1 MRTSNFLKKHSIK
14 VLLAGLAT
22 ATTMMSAGSAWAQ
35 TRGGTLN
42 VILNPEPPVLML
54 GLNQQ
59 TPTQIV
65 GGKIYEGLLSYD
77 FKLNP
82 QPGLAKSWEVSPDG
96 LTYTF
101 KLQEGVKWH
110 DGKPF
115 TADDVLFSLTEY
127 LPEVHARARNNLS
140 HVESVSKTGDDTI
153 VIKLKQPYAPF
164 INAFEVSSAP
174 IVPAH
179 LYKGTDYRNN
189 PANQTPIGTGP
200 FKFKEW
206 QRGRYVLLERNDS
219 YWQPNLP
226 YLDKI
231 YFQVIPDANSR
242 LLALENGSVQ
252 VASFGDIDFAFLP
265 QIKANPNL
273 EVSTQG
279 YEFAGPL
286 AAVELNHRVA
296 PLNDPRFR
304 QALQHAIDRK
314 FIAERIFF
322 GAARPATGPVSSVT
336 RFYDPNL
343 PKYDYDP
350 KKAIALLDEMG
361 LKPDANG
368 KRASIKLLGLPYGD
382 TWNKVSEHVKNSLS
396 KVGID
401 VVLEN
406 TDPGGWARRY
416 SNWEFDTI
424 VEYLYQYSDP
434 ALGVDR
440 TYRSDNI
447 RQGAYGSNT
456 SSYNNPKVD
465 ELLTAAAREV
475 DPAKRQAMYSEA
487 YGQVAKDAPTLWLVE
502 LAFPTITN
510 KKVKNVT
517 TSAIGVAENFATTYI
532 EK

>member
-1 MRTSNFLKKHSIK
+1 MRISLSFRKSLLN
-14 VLLAGLAT
+14 VLLTSSGLLAM
-22 ATTMMSAGSAWAQ
+22 AAGSTAHAQ
-35 TRGGTLN
+35 VRGGTLN
-42 VILNPEPPVLML
+42 VILNPEPPVLMV
-54 GLNQQ
+54 GINQQ

-65 GGKIYEGLLSYD
+65 GGKIYEGLLTYD
-77 FKLNP
+77 FALNP
-82 QPGLAKSWEVSPDG
+82 QPSLAKSWSVSPDG

-101 KLQEGVKWH
+101 ELQEGVTWH

-115 TADDVLFSLTEY
+115 TADDVLFSLKEY

-140 HVESVSKTGDDTI
+140 HVSSIEATGPNTI
-153 VIKLKQPYAPF
+153 VIKLKEPYAPF
-164 INAFEVSSAP
+164 INAFEMSSAP

-179 LYKGTDYRNN
+179 IYRGTDFRNN

-206 QRGRYVLLERNDS
+206 QRGRYVLLERNDK
-219 YWQPNLP
+219 YWRPNLP

-242 LLALENGSVQ
+242 LMALENGSVQ

-265 QIKANPNL
+265 QIRANPEL
-273 EVSTQG
+273 EITTKG
-279 YEFAGPL
+279 YEFAGPH
-286 AAVELNHRVA
+286 AAIELNHRVK
-296 PLNDPRFR
+296 PLDDPRFR
-304 QALQHAIDRK
+304 QAIQHAIDRK

-336 RFYDPNL
+336 KFYDPNL
-343 PKYDYDP
+343 PKYDFDP
-350 KKAIALLDEMG
+350 KKAVALLDEMG

-382 TWNKVSEHVKNSLS
+382 TWNKVSEYVKNSLS

-401 VVLEN
+401 VVLES
-406 TDPGGWARRY
+406 TDAGSWARRF
-416 SNWEFDTI
+416 SNWEFDSV

-434 ALGVDR
+434 ALGVNR
-440 TYRSDNI
+440 TYLSSNI
-447 RQGAYGSNT
+447 QKGGYGTNVSGYVN
-456 SSYNNPKVD
+456 KDVD
-465 ELLTAAAREV
+465 AALKAAELEN
-475 DPAKRQAMYSEA
+475 DPAKRQKLYSQA

-517 TSAIGVAENFATTYI
+517 TSAIGVAETFATTYI

>member
-1 MRTSNFLKKHSIK
+1 MQNSITFRK
-14 VLLAGLAT
+14 THFKTLLAGLGVAAALT
-22 ATTMMSAGSAWAQ
+22 SASGAYAQ
-35 TRGGTLN
+35 THGGTLN
-42 VILNPEPPVLML
+42 VILNPEPPILML

-65 GGKIYEGLLSYD
+65 GGKIYESLLAYD

-82 QPGLAKSWEVSPDG
+82 QPSLAKSWHVSDDG

-101 KLQEGVKWH
+101 NLQEGVAWH

-127 LPEVHARARNNLS
+127 LPEVHARARNNFS
-140 HVESVSKTGDDTI
+140 HVESITKSGDMSI

-179 LYKGTDYRNN
+179 IYKGTDYRNN
-189 PANQTPIGTGP
+189 PANQHPIGTGP

-206 QRGRYVLLERNDS
+206 QRGRYVLLERNDK
-219 YWQPNLP
+219 YWRPNLP

-242 LLALENGSVQ
+242 LLALENGSVH

-265 QIKANPNL
+265 QVKANPNL

-279 YEFAGPL
+279 YEFAGPH
-286 AAVELNHRVA
+286 AAIELNHRVK
-296 PLNDPRFR
+296 PLDDVRFR

-314 FIAERIFF
+314 FIAERIYF

-336 RFYDPNL
+336 RFYDPEL
-343 PKYDYDP
+343 TRYDYNP
-350 KKAIALLDEMG
+350 EKAIALLDEMG
-361 LKPDANG
+361 LKPDGNG
-368 KRASIKLLGLPYGD
+368 KRATIKLLGLPYGD
-382 TWNKVSEHVKNSLS
+382 TWNKVSEYVKNALS
-396 KVGID
+396 KVGVE
-401 VVLEN
+401 VVLES
-406 TDPGGWARRY
+406 TDAGGWARRY
-416 SNWEFDTI
+416 SNWEFESI

-447 RQGAYGSNT
+447 RKGAYGSNT
-456 SSYNNPKVD
+456 SGYNNPEVD
-465 ELLTAAAREV
+465 ALLTAAAKEV
-475 DPAKRQAMYSEA
+475 DPAKRQQMYSKA
-487 YGQVAKDAPTLWLVE
+487 YGQIAKDAPTLWLVE

>member
-1 MRTSNFLKKHSIK
+1 MRNTMFFRKTALH
-14 VLLAGLAT
+14 VLLAGAAALGAG
-22 ATTMMSAGSAWAQ
+22 ASAMAQ
-35 TRGGTLN
+35 THGGTLN

-65 GGKIYEGLLSYD
+65 GGKIYESLLTYD

-82 QPGLAKSWEVSPDG
+82 QASLAKSWTVSPDG

-101 KLQEGVKWH
+101 ELQEGVTWH

-115 TADDVLFSLTEY
+115 GADDVLFSLKEY

-140 HVESVSKTGDDTI
+140 HVANIEKTGPLTV
-153 VIKLKQPYAPF
+153 VITLKEPYSPF

-179 LYKGTDYRNN
+179 IYKGTDFRNN

-206 QRGRYVLLERNDS
+206 QRGRFVLLERNDK
-219 YWQPNLP
+219 YWRPNLP

-242 LLALENGSVQ
+242 LVALESGSVQ

-265 QIKANPNL
+265 QIKANPQL
-273 EVSTQG
+273 EITTQG
-279 YEFAGPL
+279 YEFTGSH
-286 AAVELNHRVA
+286 AAIELNHRA
-296 PLNDPRFR
+296 KPLDDARFR
-304 QALQHAIDRK
+304 QAIQYAIDRK

-336 RFYDPNL
+336 RFYDDKL
-343 PKYDYDP
+343 PRYDYDP

-361 LKPDANG
+361 LKPDASG

-382 TWNKVSEHVKNSLS
+382 TWNKVSEYVKSSLS
-396 KVGID
+396 KVGVD

-406 TDPGGWARRY
+406 TDAGSWARRY
-416 SNWEFDTI
+416 SNWEFDSV

-447 RQGAYGSNT
+447 HKGGYGTNT
-456 SSYNNPKVD
+456 SGYVNKDVD
-465 ELLTAAAREV
+465 AALIAAAKEV
-475 DPAKRQAMYSEA
+475 DPAKRQQLYSQA
-487 YGQVAKDAPTLWLVE
+487 YGQVAKDAPTAWLVE

-517 TSAIGVAENFATTYI
+517 TSAIGVAESFATTYI